1 MKNEMKIFCMNV
13 KCLRAEH
20 QLSKTEM
27 SKILGISV
35 PSLNKLENG
44 VMPRISCE
52 VVFRMMDYFGISAE
66 QVLGENRNR

>member
-27 SKILGISV
+27 SKILGIS
-35 PSLNKLENG
+35 PSSLNKLENG
-44 VMPRISCE
+44 EMPRISSE
-52 VVFRMMDYFGISAE
+52 VVFRLMEYFHVSAE
-66 QVLGENRNR
+66 EAFMMPP